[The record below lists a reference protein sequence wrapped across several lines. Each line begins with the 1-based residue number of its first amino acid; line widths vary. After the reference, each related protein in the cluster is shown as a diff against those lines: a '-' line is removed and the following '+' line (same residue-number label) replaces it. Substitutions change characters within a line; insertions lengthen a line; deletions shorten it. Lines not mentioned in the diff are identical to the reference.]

1 MIYMHFQPALYCE
14 QYPILSYLLKLK
26 SNYQAAENDV
36 EVEIILLPNETS
48 IVLGYEEGLKENQ
61 KYTYSVTAVNTI
73 GNATTLLD
81 GNLICEWILDTVDR
95 FCY

>member
-1 MIYMHFQPALYCE
+1 MIHMHFQPALYCE
-14 QYPILSYLLKLK
+14 EYPTLSYLLKLK
-26 SNYQAAENDV
+26 SNYQAAEDG
-36 EVEIILLPNETS
+36 VEIILLPNETS